1 MNYVDALLFIHTASK
16 LGSKLGLHNI
26 SMLLERLGNPQDK
39 LKFIHIAGTNG
50 KGTVTKTISEILLRQ
65 GYKVGMYTSPFI
77 YRFNERI
84 MVNGVEI
91 PDSEIAEITEKV
103 KEKCDD
109 MVRDGFSHP
118 TEFEIV
124 TAVGFMY
131 FAKEMCDYVV
141 LEVGLGG
148 RLDATNVIK
157 NPIACVI
164 TFIDY
169 DHIEYLGNS
178 LSEIA
183 FEKCGIIKDGAP
195 VVVYPAQ
202 HGDSLEVI
210 EKVCKERKCEI
221 HVANMPEISESG
233 LFGSN
238 FCYCGKNF
246 QTKLIGEHM
255 AKNVATAIEAVYV
268 LQKQGVIIS
277 DKAIFEGVL
286 HVCWQGR
293 FEIISE
299 NPLFIIDGAHNIS
312 GILSLKKTIED
323 NFKGKR
329 LTFIMG
335 MLKDKEYD
343 ESLREVAHLAE
354 KIICFDV
361 PSNRTLPGEIL
372 AKYARKYNENAVG
385 VSSVYEAV
393 KLAIAEKSDA
403 IIAFGSLYSLCDIK
417 ESLEKILKG

>member
-1 MNYVDALLFIHTASK
+1 MNYVDALQFIHTASK

-39 LKFIHIAGTNG
+39 LNFIHIAGTNG

-84 MVNGVEI
+84 IVNGAEI
-91 PDSEIAEITEKV
+91 PDDELAEITEKV
-103 KEKCDD
+103 KEKCDS

-124 TAVGFMY
+124 TAIGFMY

-157 NPIACVI
+157 NPLACVI

-169 DHIEYLGNS
+169 DHMEYLGNS

-183 FEKCGIIKDGAP
+183 FEKCGIIKEGTP
-195 VVVYPAQ
+195 VVVYPQQ
-202 HGDSLEVI
+202 HEDALKVI
-210 EKVCKERKCEI
+210 EKVCKERKCDI

-233 LFGSN
+233 LFGSK
-238 FCYCGKNF
+238 FEYRDEKF
-246 QTKLIGEHM
+246 ETKLIGEHM
-255 AKNVATAIEAVYV
+255 AKNVATALEAAYV
-268 LQKQGVIIS
+268 LKRKGVNIS
-277 DKAIFEGVL
+277 EKAIIEGVSN
-286 HVCWQGR
+286 VCWQGR
-293 FEIISE
+293 FEIINK

-323 NFKGKR
+323 NFAGKK

-343 ESLREVAHLAE
+343 ESLKEVAHMAE

-372 AKYARKYNENAVG
+372 AKYARKYNENV
-385 VSSVYEAV
+385 VSFTNVFDAV
-393 KLAIAEKSDA
+393 KMALSQECDA
-403 IIAFGSLYSLCDIK
+403 VIAFGSLYSLCDIK
-417 ESLEKILKG
+417 ESLDKILKG